1 MTGIVLRVGDLIEL
15 RYGSRGESELALVIK
30 VRQKLDSF
38 EVSRLHDY
46 VCDVLTV
53 EDNKR
58 MPVFADEI
66 VRVLNDE

>member
-1 MTGIVLRVGDLIEL
+1 MVEL
-15 RYGSRGESELALVIK
+15 RYGSRGELELALVIK
-30 VRQKLDSF
+30 MRQKLDSW

-53 EDNKR
+53 EDDRR

-66 VRVLNDE
+66 VRVLDDE